1 LIRRNTVLK
10 YAETWARAAGR
21 WLAAL
26 TLMAGA
32 ALPLTAQA
40 CGDVPAWAQSACNRL
55 DQVWNQGSDELYL
68 SGYAWHNRAAYSAD
82 KIKSFRQE
90 SWGGGWGKGLYDQ
103 DGDWHGLYAM
113 AFLDSHGHVEPI
125 AGYGY
130 QSIAHVG
137 QNLRFGIGYTAF
149 LTARQDILHYIPF
162 PAALPLASVGYRK
175 ATFYATYIPGGKGNG
190 NVLFMF
196 GKWSF

>member
-1 LIRRNTVLK
+1 MVKFAGI
-10 YAETWARAAGR
+10 AARTAGWR
-21 WLAAL
+21 IAAL
-26 TLMAGA
+26 MLMSSV
-32 ALPLTAQA
+32 ALPLAAQA
-40 CGDVPAWAQSACNRL
+40 CDDMPSWTQPACNRL

-68 SGYAWHNRAAYSAD
+68 TGYAWHNRAAYSAD
-82 KIKSFRQE
+82 KIKSFREE

-103 DGDWHGLYAM
+103 DGDWHGLYAI

-130 QSIAHVG
+130 QDIARVG
-137 QNLRFGIGYTAF
+137 ENLRFGIGYTAF
-149 LTARQDILHYIPF
+149 VTARQDILHYMPI